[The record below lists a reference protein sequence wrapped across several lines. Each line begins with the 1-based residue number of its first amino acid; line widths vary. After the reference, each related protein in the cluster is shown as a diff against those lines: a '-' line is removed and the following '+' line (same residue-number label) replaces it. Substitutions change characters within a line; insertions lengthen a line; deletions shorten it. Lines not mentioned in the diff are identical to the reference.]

1 MTSAGN
7 DEAIRVLVVEDD
19 ASDQALLAR
28 ALTESRNTFE
38 VATIS
43 DPGLARR
50 AIVSG
55 DHDAFL
61 IDWNLGGCAGIDII
75 SDLNASAPGPMI
87 AITTSDSRLVDRAA
101 QEAGAFD
108 FLPKDEVTPE
118 LLSRTIRY
126 GVQAWS
132 ERSRVQRMFDQTP
145 IGLFRTTPD
154 GTITEANPALV
165 AMLGVSS
172 LEELLTHRA
181 SEFYADP
188 AERVRII
195 GALVDDQECGDVEIE
210 MVSATGSTF
219 WAELRFRAN
228 HARDGG
234 VEVYGSMTDV
244 TERRHRDQEL
254 LLREAMLDQA
264 QHMACATDMNGTVI
278 FWNQFAQKLVGW
290 TAEEAIGTNIGDL
303 GLTGGT
309 PNLDDM
315 TAWATWEG
323 ETVAHRKDGS
333 TFPAVVAHSLVN
345 DSTGSPAACVTV
357 VVDLA
362 DLRDAEALAAREQIM
377 ADSVLNSIDSSA
389 AIIDQH
395 GEIVAVNLAWDSFA
409 RRAGVDP
416 LQVGRGVNYLDVC
429 DRSATT
435 DATRIGAGVRS
446 ILSRARAYFSAEYSM
461 ETSDGTM
468 WFQADVSPVD
478 QPVGGAVIMHMD
490 ITALRSATEQAEEL
504 AESRIRLLASVSH
517 QLRTPLTAIVGFS
530 HLWRTSDPTESFEYA
545 DIVTQQANDM
555 AAIIDD
561 LLVMS
566 RTEIDQ
572 LVIVPESIRMTTE
585 VERTLSTIAADH
597 GKSIVVDTGETRAW
611 GDPLRT
617 RQIIRNLIA
626 NAIRHGGENIR
637 ITASNGGAMMT
648 LRVHDDGE
656 GIPADRLALAF
667 APFRTAHPLFGTPG
681 SLGIGLCVARTLAQR
696 MGGDVV
702 YDAQRATTFELHL
715 PAHQPT

>member
-1 MTSAGN
+1 MTTEAK
-7 DEAIRVLVVEDD
+7 DESIRILVVEDD
-19 ASDQALLAR
+19 EADQALIAR
-28 ALTESRNTFE
+28 ALTESRDKFQTL
-38 VATIS
+38 TIS
-43 DPGLARR
+43 NPDAARR
-50 AIVSG
+50 AIISG

-75 SDLNASAPGPMI
+75 SDLSASAPGPMI
-87 AITTSDSRLVDRAA
+87 AITRSDSVLIDRAA
-101 QEAGAFD
+101 LEAGAFD
-108 FLPKDEVTPE
+108 FLPKDEITPE

-126 GVQAWS
+126 GVQAWRDGKRLQ
-132 ERSRVQRMFDQTP
+132 ETFDQVP
-145 IGLFRTTPD
+145 VGLFRSTPD
-154 GTITEANPALV
+154 GTITEANPVLI

-172 LEELLTHRA
+172 LEELFTHKA
-181 SEFYADP
+181 SEFYSNP
-188 AERVRII
+188 AERVRLI
-195 GALVDDQECGDVEIE
+195 GALVDNQFCGDTEIE

-219 WAELRFRAN
+219 WAELRLRASRD
-228 HARDGG
+228 RDGY
-234 VEVYGSMTDV
+234 VEIYGSMTDI
-244 TERRHRDQEL
+244 TERRQRDQQL
-254 LLREAMLDQA
+254 RLREAMLDQA
-264 QHMACATDMNGTVI
+264 QHMAFATDMDGTVI

-290 TAEEAIGTNIGDL
+290 AAEEAIGAHIGDL
-303 GLTGGT
+303 GLAGVGPELDAMT
-309 PNLDDM
+309 PLR
-315 TAWATWEG
+315 TWEG
-323 ETVAHRKDGS
+323 EIVVQRRDGS
-333 TFPAVVAHSLVN
+333 TFPAVVARSLVN
-345 DSTGSPAACVTV
+345 DSDGIPAACVTV

-362 DLRDAEALAAREQIM
+362 DFRDAEALAAREQIM

-389 AIIDQH
+389 AVIDQH

-416 LQVGRGVNYLDVC
+416 RQVGRGVNYLDVC

-435 DATRIGAGVRS
+435 DAARIGAGVRS

-461 ETSDGTM
+461 ETPEGTM

-490 ITALRSATEQAEEL
+490 ITALRSATKQAEDL

-530 HLWRTSDPTESFEYA
+530 HLWRTSDPGESFEYA

-566 RTEIDQ
+566 RAEIDQ
-572 LVIVPESIRMTTE
+572 LVIVPESMRMTTE
-585 VERTLSTIAADH
+585 VERTLSTIAPDH
-597 GKSIVVDTGETRAW
+597 GKSIVVETGETRAW

-626 NAIRHGGENIR
+626 NAIRHGGDNIR
-637 ITASNGGAMMT
+637 ITASNGGATMT
-648 LRVHDDGE
+648 LGVHDDGD
-656 GIPADRLALAF
+656 GIPADRLVRAF
-667 APFRTAHPLFGTPG
+667 APFQTAYPLSGTPG
-681 SLGIGLCVARTLAQR
+681 SLGIGLPVARTLAQV

-702 YDAQRATTFELHL
+702 YDDHLATTFELHL